1 MVKYIIKRLLLS
13 VLIIFGV
20 SVILYVLLRCVPGDY
35 VEQKFTAN
43 PSVEN
48 PQERLEQMR
57 ALYGLDSSIIGG
69 YIKWMFGDW
78 WMPQHWFYEGSF
90 WGGMKLET
98 HGAITFDFGN
108 SFKYEEAVT
117 KVISDHMWISFILT
131 LLSLV
136 IYYPLAVYLGT
147 RAAVR
152 QYGAFDYATT
162 VLTMVGI
169 SFPTF
174 FFSALVVK
182 VFAYD
187 LGWFDSALGLNSA
200 GLLNPTPWEY
210 FLDSAW
216 HLILPIFVTVVLS
229 IGSIMRYTRTNMLE
243 VLNADYIRTA
253 RAKGLSER
261 SVIYKHAFKN
271 TMIPMVTMLAGLL
284 PGLFGGSMILEQ
296 FFGIDGIGLIGYTA
310 MNEGDIPLVMGY
322 NMFLAVL
329 TVLGMLLTDIMYV
342 LVDPRVQLTK

>member
-1 MVKYIIKRLLLS
+1 MVKYVIKRLLLS

-20 SVILYVLLRCVPGDY
+20 SIILYALIRCMDVNWIIN
-35 VEQKFTAN
+35 KFGSN
-43 PSVEN
+43 PNFDQSRFAEM
-48 PQERLEQMR
+48 E
-57 ALYGLDSSIIGG
+57 ALYGLDSSILGG
-69 YIKWMFGDW
+69 YIKWMLGDW
-78 WMPQHWFYEGSF
+78 WMPEGWFYDGSF

-108 SFKYEEAVT
+108 SFQLEQPVT
-117 KVISDHMWISFILT
+117 QIIADNVWISFILT
-131 LLSLV
+131 LVSLL

-147 RAAVR
+147 RAAVK

-162 VLTMVGI
+162 VLTMIGI
-169 SFPTF
+169 SFPSF
-174 FFSALVVK
+174 FFAAIVVK
-182 VFAYD
+182 IFAYD
-187 LGWFDSALGLNSA
+187 LGWFDTSLGLQSS
-200 GLLNPTPWEY
+200 GLINPSGWEL
-210 FLDSAW
+210 FIDQVW
-216 HLILPIFVTVVLS
+216 HLVLPILVTVVLS

-284 PGLFGGSMILEQ
+284 PGLFGGSLILEQ
-296 FFGIDGIGLIGYTA
+296 FFGIPGIGLIGYNA
-310 MNEGDIPLVMGY
+310 MNNGDIPLIMGY

-342 LVDPRVQLTK
+342 IVDPRVKLIK